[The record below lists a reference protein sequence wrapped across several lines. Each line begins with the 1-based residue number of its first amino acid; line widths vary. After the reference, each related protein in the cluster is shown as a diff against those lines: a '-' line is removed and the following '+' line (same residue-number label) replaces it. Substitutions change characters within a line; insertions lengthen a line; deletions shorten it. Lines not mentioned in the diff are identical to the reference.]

1 VTVDLDDVR
10 LKFAGAYLR
19 KAKVDH
25 VMIITIKG
33 DNLQGYMYS
42 EVMPDLELVRRIL
55 NRAAVKILNPDSLEE
70 RSIE

>member
-1 VTVDLDDVR
+1 VTVDLEDVR

-25 VMIITIKG
+25 VMIITIKD

-42 EVMPDLELVRRIL
+42 EVMPDLELVRKVL
-55 NRAAVKILNPDSLEE
+55 NRVAVKILNPDSQEE

>member
-1 VTVDLDDVR
+1 MTIDLDDVR

-19 KAKVDH
+19 EAKVDH
-25 VMIITIKG
+25 VMIITIKD

-42 EVMPDLELVRRIL
+42 EVMPDMELVYRIL

-70 RSIE
+70 KSIE